1 MKLKR
6 LNINSSIFFLLAAV
20 IISYFF
26 PREGQFRYQFFEGK
40 PWRYELL
47 TAPADFPIY
56 KTDEEVKAEKDS
68 VMAQFE
74 PYYRV
79 KPEVMSTQIDRL
91 KEDYRARLS
100 KEVPSPYPQYIERAL
115 NYLYGNGIISAQTM
129 ESLKRDKRE
138 RINLLENNLAQ
149 PHYVSDF
156 FTVRTA
162 YEYILNNMPSNLD
175 KSILQSCNI
184 NNYLEE
190 NVSYDKEMTDR
201 VLDELLGSVP
211 ISAGMIQ
218 AGERIVDRGEIIDAK
233 TYNVLRSMK
242 IIHESRSGGAQ
253 RQGIQLGG
261 IFILVFGVIFCFWLY
276 LWSFRPK
283 IFYRRRHVLFL
294 MLNITIFILL
304 TELAVSFNWF
314 SVYII
319 PFAIVPIIVRTFF
332 DSRTA
337 LFTHLIIIV
346 ISSIMVPYPLEFF
359 VLEVIAGMVV
369 TFSLKDLS
377 ERSQLIRCAFFIFL
391 SYSISYTSLA
401 IYQEVDFNRLNWVM
415 YLYFGIN
422 FILSMF
428 TYILIYM
435 VERAFGYMS
444 TITLVELSNIN
455 NPLLKKLSETA
466 PGTFQHS
473 IQVSILASE
482 GATKVGANSALVR
495 TGAMY
500 HDIGKMKNPAFFT
513 ENQKNVNPH
522 DQLTYEQSAQVIINH
537 VKDGIEMAEKAN
549 LPRAIISFIRTHH
562 GRGKVKYFYNSFKN
576 AYPDQEINE
585 DMFTY
590 PGPNPFSKET
600 AVLMM
605 ADAVEAASRSL
616 KDYTEES
623 ISELV
628 NRIIDGQIEDGLMKN
643 TPLTFRD
650 ILGIKQ
656 VFIEKL
662 KTMYHTRVSYP
673 ELKTPEKSEEDL
685 AIEEEN

>member
-47 TAPADFPIY
+47 TAPSDFPIY
-56 KTDEEVKAEKDS
+56 KSDEAVKAEKDS
-68 VMAQFE
+68 VIANFE

-79 KPEVMSTQIDRL
+79 DPEVFQTQRDRL
-91 KEDYRARLS
+91 IEDYRTTLS
-100 KEVPSPYPQYIERAL
+100 KDIPSAYPQYIEKAL
-115 NYLYGNGIISAQTM
+115 VYLYGNGIVSAQAM
-129 ESLKRDKRE
+129 ESLKRDKQE
-138 RINLLENNLAQ
+138 QVNLLENNLAQ
-149 PHYVSDF
+149 SHYVSDF

-162 YEYILNNMPSNLD
+162 YEYILNNIPQHLD

-190 NVSYDKEMTDR
+190 NITFDKAMSDR
-201 VLDELLGSVP
+201 VLGELLAAVP

-218 AGERIVDRGEIIDAK
+218 AGERIVDRGQIINAE

-261 IFILVFGVIFCFWLY
+261 IFILVFGIIFCFWLY

-294 MLNITIFILL
+294 MLNITAFTLL

-314 SVYII
+314 SIYII
-319 PFAIVPIIVRTFF
+319 PYAIVPIIVRTFF

-359 VLEVIAGMVV
+359 VLQIIAGMIV

-377 ERSQLIRCAFFIFL
+377 ERSQLIRCAFFIFI
-391 SYSISYTSLA
+391 SYAISYTALS
-401 IYQEVDFNRLNWVM
+401 IYQEVDFSRINWVM

-422 FILSMF
+422 FILLMF
-428 TYILIYM
+428 TYILVYM
-435 VERAFGYMS
+435 IERAFGYMS

-455 NPLLKKLSETA
+455 NPLMKKLSETA

-482 GATKVGANSALVR
+482 AAMKVGANAALVR

-500 HDIGKMKNPAFFT
+500 HDIGKLKNPAFFT

-522 DQLTYEQSAQVIINH
+522 DQLPFEQSAQIIISH
-537 VKDGIEMAEKAN
+537 VTDGVEMAEKAN
-549 LPRAIISFIRTHH
+549 LPRAIISFIKTHH

-576 AYPDQEINE
+576 AYPDAEVDE
-585 DMFTY
+585 AMFTY

-605 ADAVEAASRSL
+605 ADSVEAASRSL
-616 KDYTEES
+616 KEYTEES
-623 ISELV
+623 VSQLV
-628 NRIIDGQIEDGLMKN
+628 NKIIDSQLEEGLMKN

-650 ILGIKQ
+650 ILTVKQ

-662 KTMYHTRVSYP
+662 KTMYHTRISYP
-673 ELKTPEKSEEDL
+673 EVKATEKTDEER
-685 AIEEEN
+685 AVEEES